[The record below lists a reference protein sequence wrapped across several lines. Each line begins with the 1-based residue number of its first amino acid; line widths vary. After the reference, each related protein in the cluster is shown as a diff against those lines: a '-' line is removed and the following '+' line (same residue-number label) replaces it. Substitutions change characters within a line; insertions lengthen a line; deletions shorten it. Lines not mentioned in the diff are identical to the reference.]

1 MAKQFKTYRTELVEE
16 GKWAELVKSL
26 EYGIYEIALPNYSA
40 LRALLVTISRVNKN
54 PDCKCK
60 FSTSTK
66 YEPLTLRI
74 EADLKK

>member
-1 MAKQFKTYRTELVEE
+1 MAKQFKTYKEELVNE
-16 GKWAELVKSL
+16 GRWAELVKSL

-40 LRALLVTISRVNKN
+40 LRAMLVTISRANKN
-54 PDCKCK
+54 PDCKYK

-66 YEPLTLRI
+66 YEPLILRV